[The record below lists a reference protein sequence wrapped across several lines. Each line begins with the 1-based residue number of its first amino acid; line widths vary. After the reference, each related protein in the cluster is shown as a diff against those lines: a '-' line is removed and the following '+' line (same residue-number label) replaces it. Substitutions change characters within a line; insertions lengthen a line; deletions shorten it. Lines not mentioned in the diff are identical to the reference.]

1 MRSSVKP
8 RSIARQSTSLQER
21 SDRMRTRTPSALLVT
36 LLAIEVTP
44 AFAQSSPLVERN
56 RMTSTVLNEAREYDV
71 YVPPGYGETTRP
83 FPVLYVLDADQ
94 LFLTAVAA
102 AQMLEDAG
110 AMPPTIVIGVRNT
123 NRERDFTTVATHPD
137 AVPRGVGPTGGVVTF
152 ARFLRE
158 ELIPQI
164 DQRYRTAPSRTLV
177 GHSLGGLAA
186 MHVLATAPTTFRSYV
201 TLEPSLWWDR
211 RAVAD
216 SVIRSLGTR
225 ALRKENL
232 IAVERGTDDG
242 WRPDSA
248 RLVAAFRSAS
258 AVTFVHVSGVTHQ
271 QLPYRGLYDG
281 LAALFRGYPS
291 VAVVDPSKA
300 SVLALTA
307 QYATL
312 SEQFGYDIEIPL
324 AALLD
329 AAQRRLDARS
339 ARDAVEILTYAAAK
353 YPRDPRV
360 PARLAEAQRELTTPS
375 ARRYVAFVPVTAQVA
390 ATFVGSWE
398 ESVAAV
404 GSAPP
409 QRVRHTF
416 SLHGDSLMHAAVVY
430 LTADSTQKFA
440 IAPMPVA
447 VRGDTLSWERVNR
460 AGGSYVTRVVRGRDN
475 ELRGE
480 ERGLGLPTPPPGVV
494 NRPVPVRLVKA
505 R

>member
-1 MRSSVKP
+1 
-8 RSIARQSTSLQER
+8 
-21 SDRMRTRTPSALLVT
+21 MRTRTTSALFVA

-44 AFAQSSPLVERN
+44 ALAQSSPLVERV

-71 YVPPGYGETTRP
+71 YVPPGYGDSSRR

-94 LFLTAVAA
+94 LFLTTVAA
-102 AQMLEDAG
+102 AQMLDDAG

-137 AVPRGVGPTGGVVTF
+137 AVPRGVGQTGGVVAF

-158 ELIPQI
+158 ELIPHV
-164 DQRYRTAPSRTLV
+164 DRRYRTEPSRTLV

-216 SVIRSLGTR
+216 SVIRSLGART
-225 ALRKENL
+225 LRKEQL
-232 IAVERGTDDG
+232 VAVERGTDDG

-258 AVTFVHVSGVTHQ
+258 AITFVHVSGVTHQ
-271 QLPYRGLYDG
+271 QLPYRGIYDA
-281 LAALFRGYPS
+281 LRALFRGYPS
-291 VAVVDPSKA
+291 MAMVDPSKA
-300 SVLALTA
+300 SVAALTA

-312 SEQFGYDIEIPL
+312 SETFGHDIEIPL

-329 AAQRRLDARS
+329 AAQRRLDSQA

-360 PARLAEAQRELTTPS
+360 PARLAEAQREVTTPS
-375 ARRYVAFVPVTAQVA
+375 ARRYVAFVPVTAQAA

-398 ESVAAV
+398 ESVAAI

-416 SLHGDSLMHAAVVY
+416 SLQGDSLMHAAVVY
-430 LTADSTQKFA
+430 LSADSTEKFA

-460 AGGSYVTRVVRGRDN
+460 AGGSYVTQVMRGADGV
-475 ELRGE
+475 LIGE
-480 ERGLGLPTPPPGVV
+480 ERGFDLPAPPPGVV
-494 NRPVPVRLVKA
+494 NRPVPVRLVKV